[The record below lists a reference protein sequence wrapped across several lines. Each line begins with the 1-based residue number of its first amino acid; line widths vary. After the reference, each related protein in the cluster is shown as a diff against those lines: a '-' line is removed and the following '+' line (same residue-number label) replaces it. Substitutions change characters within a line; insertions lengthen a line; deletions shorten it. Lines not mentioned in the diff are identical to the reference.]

1 MTTADSSRT
10 SSRREFLATA
20 AAALAAPAVL
30 AQRLDALAPAPE
42 LSLQPLLARPAT
54 SSIFISARNGPADAT
69 ATVRLQEAGAND
81 AVPDSAPLH
90 AAPGTWLEWS
100 VDGLKPGTRYTYA
113 IHMMSAG
120 HRDVVVARGGFTTQR
135 TGSESFVAA
144 LITDPHT
151 GSFREGA
158 PELRVMD
165 DVVSNV
171 RRDNPEFVIGLGDN
185 VAWPSSRDA
194 AQTSSADAERAYE
207 MYRRHTAPLTAFTP
221 HFSLLG
227 NWEGETGK
235 FPLESIALVRGVR
248 HRFLP
253 NPDHRTYPQGGSAG
267 QDYYAFTWG
276 PALFVILNVQGYTK
290 ASAAQTL
297 PTPSDVSKVE
307 DWTLGRTQLSWLES
321 TLKASSQ
328 PFKFLCIHHAVGG
341 NAGDPQDT
349 LYGRGGA
356 RAAKVGEQRVVHAL
370 MRDHGVQI
378 FFYGHD
384 HVFVDDVVDGIHY
397 ALPGSFGAPWHFG
410 PRITGYDRF
419 WPDSG
424 HARLTVSAREARVEY
439 VNQRGEVFHAF
450 AVTPSQHSKP
460 ASTPP
465 R

>member
-42 LSLQPLLARPAT
+42 LSLQPLLARPTT

-253 NPDHRTYPQGGSAG
+253 NPDHPDVSAG
-267 QDYYAFTWG
+267 GEREAGLLRVHVGTG
-276 PALFVILNVQGYTK
+276 ALCHPETCR
-290 ASAAQTL
+290 ATRRRPPRRRCRRR
-297 PTPSDVSKVE
+297 PTFRRLKTGRWVAPSCH
-307 DWTLGRTQLSWLES
+307 GLES

-356 RAAKVGEQRVVHAL
+356 RAA
-370 MRDHGVQI
+370 
-378 FFYGHD
+378 
-384 HVFVDDVVDGIHY
+384 
-397 ALPGSFGAPWHFG
+397 
-410 PRITGYDRF
+410 
-419 WPDSG
+419 
-424 HARLTVSAREARVEY
+424 
-439 VNQRGEVFHAF
+439 
-450 AVTPSQHSKP
+450 
-460 ASTPP
+460 
-465 R
+465 